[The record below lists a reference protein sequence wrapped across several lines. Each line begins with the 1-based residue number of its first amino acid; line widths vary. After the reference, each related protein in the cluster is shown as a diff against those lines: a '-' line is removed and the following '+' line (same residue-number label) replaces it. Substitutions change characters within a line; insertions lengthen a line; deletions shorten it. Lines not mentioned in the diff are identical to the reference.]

1 MASSNDVFLS
11 PPYRAAW
18 MHCLRNSS
26 RFICNRCV
34 YAEAYSTRPQP
45 RPNVRCYTSDP
56 TSPPQSRPDGTKA
69 GQQAQEEGALS
80 RRLAQMSE
88 EYLEEGGKSAR
99 KAVEEAGFSEDL
111 KQQLQEKI
119 AKAKFMSDNASAF
132 ASASIYSSAGRS
144 TRDIAAAQPWT
155 GTESVEDASLRM
167 LMDAHKPLRQPARP
181 PGLRGPPPKVDTGR
195 PSKSSGTST
204 GTRLA
209 NARDR
214 SSAYSFMKDSGLS
227 EQEREK
233 LRQEMRA
240 RFQPGVRDVPATIK
254 GLSSLA
260 NERIEDAI
268 ARGLF
273 KNLPRGKSIQRDY
286 NASSPFIDTTEYFMN
301 KMIQKQDIVPP
312 WIEKQQE
319 LVSTATKFRSRLRT
333 DWRRHVARTIA
344 SKGGSLERQI
354 KLADAYA
361 LAERRENPFAKQIE
375 QVKPTNPDG
384 HLSQITL
391 AGELKFSAIEGEREA
406 EKVDKNVEPGL
417 DSDGTTKGSPAQ
429 TVVAAEQPE
438 DEQVVPHVPVDSN
451 EQLPKVSVFR
461 DPQWEKTEASYLRA
475 AIDNLNKMTR
485 SYNLMAPDLAKK
497 PYFNLERELQSC
509 YADVAPSVAS
519 AIRERALTPKI
530 RGVETVGHRPGG
542 VLEKFSADRAS
553 HVYDE
558 RKPQYGLREFWRD
571 LFSK

>member
-1 MASSNDVFLS
+1 
-11 PPYRAAW
+11 
-18 MHCLRNSS
+18 
-26 RFICNRCV
+26 
-34 YAEAYSTRPQP
+34 
-45 RPNVRCYTSDP
+45 
-56 TSPPQSRPDGTKA
+56 
-69 GQQAQEEGALS
+69 
-80 RRLAQMSE
+80 MSE
-88 EYLEEGGKSAR
+88 DSLEEGGKA
-99 KAVEEAGFSEDL
+99 AINAIEEAGFSEYL

-119 AKAKFMSDNASAF
+119 ANAKFTSEHAGAYASAN
-132 ASASIYSSAGRS
+132 IPSSAGRG
-144 TRDIAAAQPWT
+144 TREIAAAQPWT
-155 GTESVEDASLRM
+155 GTESIEDASLRM
-167 LMDAHKPLRQPARP
+167 LTDAHKPLRRPARH

-195 PSKSSGTST
+195 PGKSSGATT

-227 EQEREK
+227 EHEREK

-240 RFQPGVRDVPATIK
+240 RFQPGARDIPATIK
-254 GLSSLA
+254 GLASLA

-268 ARGLF
+268 ARGQF

-319 LVSTATKFRSRLRT
+319 LVSTATKFRSRLRA

-344 SKGGSLERQI
+344 SKGGGLERQME
-354 KLADAYA
+354 LADAYA
-361 LAERRENPFAKQIE
+361 LAERRENPLAKQVE
-375 QVKPTNPDG
+375 CVHTMNQDG

-391 AGELKFSAIEGEREA
+391 AGELKVSTIDGKLNA
-406 EKVDKNVEPGL
+406 ENEIKMVEQGVD
-417 DSDGTTKGSPAQ
+417 DDGTTIKEPSSRI
-429 TVVAAEQPE
+429 VVAAEQPE
-438 DEQVVPHVPVDSN
+438 HEEAAAYVPVDPV
-451 EQLPKVSVFR
+451 ERLPKVPVFR
-461 DPQWEKTEASYLRA
+461 DPQWEKTEDSYLRA
-475 AIDNLNKMTR
+475 AIGNLNNMTR

-497 PYFNLERELQSC
+497 PYFNLERELRSC
-509 YADVAPSVAS
+509 YADVAPSVAA

-530 RGVETVGHRPGG
+530 KGIETIGHRPGG
-542 VLEKFSADRAS
+542 ILEKFSADRAS